1 MTTKL
6 KRLYRFVPFDQDI
19 EIPVS
24 VALCPDCKGRLTIS
38 PTGWEQHKSGWVATE
53 WMTTCES
60 EPDELEGEI
69 YANFIRSHP
78 SFDMPYVYWLPID
91 ETIRVWLN
99 KTHRF
104 TGLDE

>member
-1 MTTKL
+1 MKY
-6 KRLYRFVPFDQDI
+6 LYRFVPHDQTI

-24 VALCPDCKGRLTIS
+24 VALCPDCQTRLTIS
-38 PTGWEQHKSGWVATE
+38 PTAWEQHESGWVATE
-53 WMTTCES
+53 WDTWCES
-60 EPDELEGEI
+60 EPDDLGDG
-69 YANFIRSHP
+69 YDDFLDSHP
-78 SFDMPYVYWLPID
+78 SFEMPYVYWLPID